1 MSRNQISSPTHFT
14 QLTQLPIVGRVDGD
28 GGSATVVI
36 SRKSGGWRDR
46 ARSYVV
52 LIDDQQAAKIKH
64 GQRIEVPVPPGRHE
78 LHLKISWCS
87 SRSFTFEAQPG
98 EAAEF
103 YCEPGGRPAAALGQ
117 VLADTDRYIR
127 LTRVS

>member
-1 MSRNQISSPTHFT
+1 
-14 QLTQLPIVGRVDGD
+14 VDGD

-36 SRKSGGWRDR
+36 SRKGGGWRDR
-46 ARSYVV
+46 ARAYAV
-52 LIDDQQAAKIKH
+52 LIDDQLAAKIKH
-64 GQRIEVPVPPGRHE
+64 GQRVEVPVGPGRHE

-87 SRSFTFEAQPG
+87 SRSFTFQAGPG
-98 EAAEF
+98 EVAEF
-103 YCEPGGRPAAALGQ
+103 YCEPGGPASAALGQ

>member
-1 MSRNQISSPTHFT
+1 M
-14 QLTQLPIVGRVDGD
+14 DGD
-28 GGSATVVI
+28 GGSASVVI
-36 SRKSGGWRDR
+36 SRKSAGWRDR

-52 LIDDQQAAKIKH
+52 LIDDQPAAKIKH
-64 GQRIEVPVPPGRHE
+64 GQRVEVPVTPGRHE

-87 SRSFTFEAQPG
+87 SRSFTFHAGPG
-98 EAAEF
+98 EVAEF
-103 YCEPGGRPAAALGQ
+103 YCEPGGPASAALGQ